1 MQQERS
7 SVREE
12 ETLLLGTRSP
22 RSNSDIEN
30 GGVSLSTTSLDKK
43 EETKKGGKKEEQ
55 GKKKKD
61 DDLKTHMANERT
73 FFKWLFTGFH
83 IGAMGTF
90 ILAFFSE
97 SRDPFKLL
105 LVIFCWLIALSFV
118 FYGLYNYYRRRRAL
132 RLGLKESTE
141 WDAPHG
147 PAFVVAG
154 LVLVIASV
162 IIYAIYTG
170 TVSSER
176 YSLTISTYLVNAR
189 NPENPVTFKDFN
201 SGVQHLDDDLY
212 FLQNDPRV

>member
-1 MQQERS
+1 MQS
-7 SVREE
+7 SEE
-12 ETLLLGTRSP
+12 QTLLLGTRSP

-30 GGVSLSTTSLDKK
+30 GAIWMETNPTIMTS
-43 EETKKGGKKEEQ
+43 EETKKGKAGKKEES

-97 SRDPFKLL
+97 SRDPYKLL

-118 FYGLYNYYRRRRAL
+118 LYGLYNYYRRRRAL
-132 RLGLKESTE
+132 RMGLKESTE

-170 TVSSER
+170 VEPR
-176 YSLTISTYLVNAR
+176 KPN
-189 NPENPVTFKDFN
+189 NFKGF
-201 SGVQHLDDDLY
+201 
-212 FLQNDPRV
+212 